1 MRGQEADHMALMES
15 LGPKCATRDGARAEV
30 NAAVADFGDALRSAS
45 DETLAAEVVP
55 AWQIPTP
62 LFTLAHIAVSHLWY
76 HDGQLN
82 YIQALLGDE
91 KVHWMD

>member
-1 MRGQEADHMALMES
+1 
-15 LGPKCATRDGARAEV
+15 
-30 NAAVADFGDALRSAS
+30 
-45 DETLAAEVVP
+45 VP